1 MSEQTEISEIV
12 SILKELG
19 RIAEHASLSGA
30 FEDGGPSL
38 ARKYNSIFKLAE
50 SKNYV
55 MQGVFSPVSETAS
68 MAEVGIEAKLLASSL
83 ESRNKKEGASAA
95 ADPSLLVRLAPFVE
109 SEDLSDLIRRQ
120 IQSGTSFSADIIASI
135 APFVESKA
143 LGELLRSATDIAPTP
158 PEPPKPPLAEV
169 PPVPEPV
176 TMSIPKKSREELV
189 ALLENP
195 HLSREQKM
203 EIAMELADLADQSPE
218 LTD

>member
-1 MSEQTEISEIV
+1 MSEQTDINEIV

-19 RIAEHASLSGA
+19 RIAEHASLTGA

-38 ARKYNSIFKLAE
+38 ARKYNAILKMVE
-50 SKNYV
+50 SKDFA
-55 MQGVFSPVSETAS
+55 MKGVFSPVGESAS

-83 ESRNKKEGASAA
+83 ESRNKKEGSSAA

-120 IQSGTSFSADIIASI
+120 IQSGTSFSSDTIASI

-143 LGELLRSATDIAPTP
+143 LGDLLRAATDFAPMP
-158 PEPPKPPLAEV
+158 PEPPKPPKVEV
-169 PPVPEPV
+169 SPAPEPV
-176 TMSIPKKSREELV
+176 SMSIPKKSLQELL

-203 EIAMELADLADQSPE
+203 EIAMELADLSDQSPE
-218 LTD
+218 LAD

>member
-1 MSEQTEISEIV
+1 MSEQTEISEII

-19 RIAEHASLSGA
+19 KIAEHASLSGA
-30 FEDGGPSL
+30 FEDGGPSM
-38 ARKYNSIFKLAE
+38 ARKYNSIFRLAE

-55 MQGVFSPVSETAS
+55 MQGVFTPLSESAS
-68 MAEVGIEAKLLASSL
+68 LAEVGIEAKLLASSL
-83 ESRNKKEGASAA
+83 ESRNKKVGASAP

-120 IQSGTSFSADIIASI
+120 IKSGTSFSPDIIASI

-143 LGELLRSATDIAPTP
+143 LGELLRSATEVAPAA
-158 PEPPKPPLAEV
+158 PEPPQPPRTEA
-169 PPVPEPV
+169 PPAPEPS
-176 TMSIPKKSREELV
+176 TFSMPRKSREELV

-218 LTD
+218 LAD

>member
-83 ESRNKKEGASAA
+83 ESRNKKEGTSAA

-158 PEPPKPPLAEV
+158 PEPPKPPRAEI
-169 PPVPEPV
+169 PPAPEPV